1 MESKGSTIRL
11 GIFILIG
18 SILFLVAVFLLG
30 NKQSLFASTFEVKAY
45 FSTIEGLRKGAAVRL
60 SGIEVGNVSELR
72 IMRDSMARVEV
83 TLRLVSDMKSF
94 IKEDMRASVETE
106 GLVGNKIIV
115 LHVGSNAS
123 KQVESGGTIMAED
136 PLNFG
141 ALVEEAK
148 GTLEYTKDMARNLAE
163 IVEKVNN
170 GSGSIGKLVNND
182 DLYNNTNRLIVTADR
197 SLGSISYKLDTLA
210 NVVNT
215 LGADVQSVVRN
226 VDHSVKG
233 IDDLIKNVQN
243 GEGVLGKMLSNK
255 SPLDSS
261 ITSVFANLIK
271 ITEETK
277 LGTERFSEN
286 MEALKYNWLFKSYF
300 EQRGMYDKPGYEM
313 KLDKF
318 LEDINTRIKI
328 LDDRIKRLN
337 SIMNE
342 KKLGS
347 VN

>member
-30 NKQSLFASTFEVKAY
+30 NKQALFASTFEVKAY
-45 FSTIEGLRKGAAVRL
+45 FSTIEGLRKGAPVRL
-60 SGIEVGNVSELR
+60 SGIEVGNVNDLR
-72 IMRDSMARVEV
+72 IMKDSTARVEV
-83 TLRLVSDMKSF
+83 TLRLISDLKPMLK
-94 IKEDMRASVETE
+94 KDTRASIETE
-106 GLVGNKIIV
+106 GLVGNKVVV
-115 LHVGSNAS
+115 LRMGSNAA
-123 KQVESGGTIMAED
+123 ELIEDGGTIQSDD

-163 IVEKVNN
+163 IVGKVNN

-215 LGADVQSVVRN
+215 LGTDVQSVVRN

-233 IDDLIKNVQN
+233 IDELINNVQS
-243 GEGVLGKMLSNK
+243 GKGVLGKMLSDK

-261 ITSVFANLIK
+261 LASVFANLIK

-300 EQRGMYDKPGYEM
+300 EQRGMYDKPGYEQ

-328 LDDRIKRLN
+328 LDDRIKKLN
-337 SIMNE
+337 SLMNE

>member
-72 IMRDSMARVEV
+72 IMKDSLARVEV
-83 TLRLVSDMKSF
+83 TLRLVSDIRSF

-226 VDHSVKG
+226 VDHTISG
-233 IDDLIKNVQN
+233 IDNLVKNVQD
-243 GEGVLGKMLSNK
+243 GQGVLGKMLSDK
-255 SPLDSS
+255 SPLDTS
-261 ITSVFANLIK
+261 ITAVFANLIK
-271 ITEETK
+271 ITDETK
-277 LGTERFSEN
+277 LGTERFAEN

-300 EQRGMYDKPGYEM
+300 EQRGMYDKPGYEQ

-318 LEDINTRIKI
+318 LEDINSRIKI
-328 LDDRIKRLN
+328 LDDRIKKLN
-337 SIMNE
+337 SLMNE
-342 KKLGS
+342 KKS
-347 VN
+347 AVK

>member
-30 NKQSLFASTFEVKAY
+30 NKQSLFSSTFEVKAY
-45 FSTIEGLRKGAAVRL
+45 FSTIEGLRKGALVRL
-60 SGIEVGNVSELR
+60 SGIEVGNVNDLR
-72 IMRDSMARVEV
+72 IMKDSLATVEV
-83 TLRLVSDMKSF
+83 TLRLVADIKPF
-94 IKEDMRASVETE
+94 LKEDTRASIETE
-106 GLVGNKIIV
+106 GLVGNKVIV

-123 KQVESGGTIMAED
+123 KQIESGGTIQADD

-141 ALVEEAK
+141 ALVNEAK
-148 GTLEYTKDMARNLAE
+148 GTLEYTKDMAKNLAE
-163 IVEKVNN
+163 IVAKVNE

-182 DLYNNTNRLIVTADR
+182 DLYNNTNRLIITADR

-226 VDHSVKG
+226 VDHSIKG
-233 IDDLIKNVQN
+233 IDDLIKNVQD
-243 GEGVLGKMLSNK
+243 GQGVLGKLLSEK

-261 ITSVFANLIK
+261 LASVFTNLIK

-300 EQRGMYDKPGYEM
+300 EQRGMYDKPGYEQ

-337 SIMNE
+337 SIMND

>member
-72 IMRDSMARVEV
+72 IMKDSMARVEV
-83 TLRLVSDMKSF
+83 TLRLVSDIKSF

-163 IVEKVNN
+163 IVGKVNN

-243 GEGVLGKMLSNK
+243 GQGVLGKMLSDK

-261 ITSVFANLIK
+261 LASVFANLIK

-328 LDDRIKRLN
+328 LDDRIKKLN
-337 SIMNE
+337 SLMND
-342 KKLGS
+342 KKLGIT
-347 VN
+347 N

>member
-30 NKQSLFASTFEVKAY
+30 NKQSLFAKTFEVKAY

-72 IMRDSMARVEV
+72 IMKDSTAKVEV
-83 TLRLVSDMKSF
+83 TLRLVEDIKPF

-115 LHVGSNAS
+115 LHVGSNAA
-123 KQVESGGTIMAED
+123 KQVENGGTIQSDD

-163 IVEKVNN
+163 IVGKVNN
-170 GSGSIGKLVNND
+170 GAGSIGKLVNND
-182 DLYNNTNRLIVTADR
+182 DLYNNTNRLIITADR

-226 VDHSVKG
+226 VDHSIKG
-233 IDDLIKNVQN
+233 IDDLIKNVQD
-243 GEGVLGKMLSNK
+243 GQGVLGKMLSDK
-255 SPLDSS
+255 SPLDTS
-261 ITSVFANLIK
+261 ITAVFANLIK

-277 LGTERFSEN
+277 LGSERFSEN

-300 EQRGMYDKPGYEM
+300 EQRGMYDKPGYEQ

-318 LEDINTRIKI
+318 LDDINTRIKI

-337 SIMNE
+337 SMMND
-342 KKLGS
+342 KKLGIK
-347 VN
+347 N

>member
-72 IMRDSMARVEV
+72 IMKDSMARVEV
-83 TLRLVSDMKSF
+83 TLRLVSDIKPF

-115 LHVGSNAS
+115 LHVGSTAS

-215 LGADVQSVVRN
+215 LGTDVQSVVRN

-233 IDDLIKNVQN
+233 IDELINSVQS
-243 GEGVLGKMLSNK
+243 GKGVLGKMLSDK

-261 ITSVFANLIK
+261 LASVFANLIK

-328 LDDRIKRLN
+328 LDDRIKKLN
-337 SIMNE
+337 SLMNE

>member
-1 MESKGSTIRL
+1 
-11 GIFILIG
+11 
-18 SILFLVAVFLLG
+18 
-30 NKQSLFASTFEVKAY
+30 
-45 FSTIEGLRKGAAVRL
+45 
-60 SGIEVGNVSELR
+60 
-72 IMRDSMARVEV
+72 
-83 TLRLVSDMKSF
+83 
-94 IKEDMRASVETE
+94 
-106 GLVGNKIIV
+106 
-115 LHVGSNAS
+115 
-123 KQVESGGTIMAED
+123 MAED

>member
-72 IMRDSMARVEV
+72 IMKDSMARVEV
-83 TLRLVSDMKSF
+83 TLRLVSDIKPF

-163 IVEKVNN
+163 IVGKVNN

-215 LGADVQSVVRN
+215 LGTDVQSVVRN

-233 IDDLIKNVQN
+233 IDELINNVQS
-243 GEGVLGKMLSNK
+243 GKGVLGKMLSDK

-261 ITSVFANLIK
+261 LASVFANLIK

-328 LDDRIKRLN
+328 LDDRIKKLN
-337 SIMNE
+337 SLMND

>member
-18 SILFLVAVFLLG
+18 SILFLIAVFLLG
-30 NKQSLFASTFEVKAY
+30 NKQALFASTFEVRAY
-45 FSTIEGLRKGAAVRL
+45 FSTIEGLRKGAPVRL
-60 SGIEVGNVSELR
+60 SGIEVGNVNDLR
-72 IMRDSMARVEV
+72 IMKDSLARVEV
-83 TLRLVSDMKSF
+83 TLRLVSDVKSF
-94 IKEDMRASVETE
+94 IKEDMRASIETE
-106 GLVGNKIIV
+106 GLVGNKVIV
-115 LHVGSNAS
+115 LHVGSTAS
-123 KQVESGGTIMAED
+123 KQVESGGVIMADD

-163 IVEKVNN
+163 IVGKVNN
-170 GSGSIGKLVNND
+170 GAGSIGKLVNSD

-215 LGADVQSVVRN
+215 LGADVQSVVQN

-233 IDDLIKNVQN
+233 IDELINNVQN
-243 GEGVLGKMLSNK
+243 GKGVLGKMLSDK

-261 ITSVFANLIK
+261 LTSVFANLIK

-277 LGTERFSEN
+277 LGSERFSEN

-300 EQRGMYDKPGYEM
+300 EQRGMYDKPGYEQ

-318 LEDINTRIKI
+318 LEDINGRIKI
-328 LDDRIKRLN
+328 LDDRIKKLN
-337 SIMNE
+337 SMMNE
-342 KKLGS
+342 NTNPKK
-347 VN
+347 

>member
-1 MESKGSTIRL
+1 M
-11 GIFILIG
+11 
-18 SILFLVAVFLLG
+18 
-30 NKQSLFASTFEVKAY
+30 
-45 FSTIEGLRKGAAVRL
+45 
-60 SGIEVGNVSELR
+60 
-72 IMRDSMARVEV
+72 
-83 TLRLVSDMKSF
+83 
-94 IKEDMRASVETE
+94 
-106 GLVGNKIIV
+106 
-115 LHVGSNAS
+115 
-123 KQVESGGTIMAED
+123 
-136 PLNFG
+136 
-141 ALVEEAK
+141 
-148 GTLEYTKDMARNLAE
+148 
-163 IVEKVNN
+163 
-170 GSGSIGKLVNND
+170 
-182 DLYNNTNRLIVTADR
+182 
-197 SLGSISYKLDTLA
+197 
-210 NVVNT
+210 
-215 LGADVQSVVRN
+215 GADVQSVVRN

-300 EQRGMYDKPGYEM
+300 EQRGMYDKPGYEQ

-318 LEDINTRIKI
+318 LDDINTRIKI

-337 SIMNE
+337 SMLND

>member
-45 FSTIEGLRKGAAVRL
+45 FSTIEGLRKGAPVRL
-60 SGIEVGNVSELR
+60 SGIEVGNVDALR
-72 IMRDSMARVEV
+72 IMPDSIARVEV
-83 TLRLVSDMKSF
+83 TLRLISDIKPF
-94 IKEDMRASVETE
+94 IKEDMRASIETE
-106 GLVGNKIIV
+106 GLVGNKAVV
-115 LHVGSNAS
+115 LHVGTSTS
-123 KQVESGGTIMAED
+123 KLVQNGGTILSDD
-136 PLNFG
+136 PLNFS
-141 ALVEEAK
+141 ALVNEAK

-163 IVEKVNN
+163 IVAKVND
-170 GSGSIGKLVNND
+170 GAGSIGKLVNND

-226 VDHSVKG
+226 VDHSIKG
-233 IDDLIKNVQN
+233 IDELINNVQK
-243 GEGVLGKMLSNK
+243 GEGVLGKMLSDK

-261 ITSVFANLIK
+261 LASVFANLIK

-277 LGTERFSEN
+277 IGTERFSEN

-300 EQRGMYDKPGYEM
+300 EQRGMYDKPGYEQ

-337 SIMNE
+337 SLMNE
-342 KKLGS
+342 NNKTGK
-347 VN
+347 

>member
-72 IMRDSMARVEV
+72 IMKDSSAKVEV
-83 TLRLVSDMKSF
+83 TLRLVEDIKPF

-115 LHVGSNAS
+115 LHVGTNAS
-123 KQVESGGTIMAED
+123 KQVESGGTIQSED

-163 IVEKVNN
+163 IIGKVNS
-170 GSGSIGKLVNND
+170 GSGSIGKLVNSN
-182 DLYNNTNRLIVTADR
+182 DLYNNTNRLIITADR

-226 VDHSVKG
+226 VDHSIKG
-233 IDDLIKNVQN
+233 IDDLIKNVQD
-243 GEGVLGKMLSNK
+243 GQGVLGKMLSDK

-261 ITSVFANLIK
+261 ISSVFANLIK

-300 EQRGMYDKPGYEM
+300 EQRGMYDKPGYEQ

-318 LEDINTRIKI
+318 LEDINSRIKI

-337 SIMNE
+337 SMMNE
-342 KKLGS
+342 KKTTS
-347 VN
+347 K

>member
-1 MESKGSTIRL
+1 M
-11 GIFILIG
+11 
-18 SILFLVAVFLLG
+18 
-30 NKQSLFASTFEVKAY
+30 
-45 FSTIEGLRKGAAVRL
+45 
-60 SGIEVGNVSELR
+60 
-72 IMRDSMARVEV
+72 
-83 TLRLVSDMKSF
+83 
-94 IKEDMRASVETE
+94 
-106 GLVGNKIIV
+106 
-115 LHVGSNAS
+115 
-123 KQVESGGTIMAED
+123 
-136 PLNFG
+136 
-141 ALVEEAK
+141 
-148 GTLEYTKDMARNLAE
+148 
-163 IVEKVNN
+163 
-170 GSGSIGKLVNND
+170 
-182 DLYNNTNRLIVTADR
+182 
-197 SLGSISYKLDTLA
+197 
-210 NVVNT
+210 
-215 LGADVQSVVRN
+215 QSVVRN

-337 SIMNE
+337 SLMND